1 MRRKLQ
7 AKLNSKKGFTLV
19 ELLIVVAIIAILVAV
34 SIPMVGGSLE
44 KARKATD
51 QANERAAR
59 AAALVTYMTDDNFTE
74 GDITYWYD
82 AENGTVEET
91 ESEVHQIQPYGQSNG
106 YTGMIVRVTISG
118 GGDNVTVKWVTPA
131 QPSDNPGKDIIGIN

>member
-44 KARKATD
+44 KARQATD
-51 QANERAAR
+51 DANERAAR

-74 GDITYWYD
+74 TETIYWYD
-82 AENGTVEET
+82 AENGTVKKT
-91 ESEVHQIQPYGQSNG
+91 ESDAKQIRPYGQISENK
-106 YTGMIVRVTISG
+106 TKIVKVTING
-118 GGDNVTVKWVTPA
+118 GGETVTTEWVEPSSIATP
-131 QPSDNPGKDIIGIN
+131 